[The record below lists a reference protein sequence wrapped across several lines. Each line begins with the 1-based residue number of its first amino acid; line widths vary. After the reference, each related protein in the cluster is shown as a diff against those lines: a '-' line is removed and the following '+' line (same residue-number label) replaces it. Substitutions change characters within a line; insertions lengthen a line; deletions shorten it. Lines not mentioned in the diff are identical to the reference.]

1 LHQHGPGA
9 GQHGREE
16 IHIQTLAP
24 MTVPI
29 APRHQ
34 HHPIKGG
41 TRRQRI
47 EGAPHMQR
55 MEGHAPS
62 LEALAERWRQKEG
75 FLPCSGARQAVVKAV
90 HPGEGELDEGRGRSG
105 PRGKG
110 PRQPRGLSRPP
121 RHKHP
126 VPRLKF
132 ADPCRPGRLLHPRP
146 LSKSC

>member
-1 LHQHGPGA
+1 MKAGSRAAPRAGGQARVLLHQQSPGA
-9 GQHGREE
+9 GQHGGEE

-75 FLPCSGARQAVVKAV
+75 FLPCSGPAR
-90 HPGEGELDEGRGRSG
+90 L
-105 PRGKG
+105 
-110 PRQPRGLSRPP
+110 
-121 RHKHP
+121 
-126 VPRLKF
+126 
-132 ADPCRPGRLLHPRP
+132 
-146 LSKSC
+146 